1 MKKCTKC
8 EIEKNE
14 SDFYKSKTS
23 KDGLYSWCKGC
34 LKEYQKEY
42 KKTDKYKKQQ
52 EEYEKTNKRK
62 ENKIKYKKTDE
73 YREYIKKYQKTDK
86 FKEYLREWK
95 KKERD
100 INAKY
105 KLDDNMSGAI
115 WKALKGKKAGRKWE
129 ELVGYTVEDL
139 IKHLESKFES
149 WMNWNNYGIYEEGK
163 FKWHIDHIKPKSLFN
178 YSGPENEDFKE
189 CWALENLQPLEAM
202 ENMKKSNKFPY

>member
-1 MKKCTKC
+1 MKKCSKC
-8 EIEKNE
+8 KLEKDSLE
-14 SDFYKSKTS
+14 FSKNKKT
-23 KDGLYSWCKGC
+23 KDGLASWCKDCCRGYAKTDKY
-34 LKEYQKEY
+34 KEYQKEY
-42 KKTDKYKKQQ
+42 NK
-52 EEYEKTNKRK
+52 EYQK
-62 ENKIKYKKTDE
+62 E
-73 YREYIKKYQKTDK
+73 YQKTDK

-95 KKERD
+95 KKERG

-178 YSGPENEDFKE
+178 YNGPEDDEFKK
-189 CWALENLQPLEAM
+189 CWELENLQPLEAI
-202 ENMKKSNKFPY
+202 ENIKKRNNYNN

>member
-1 MKKCTKC
+1 MKKCSKC
-8 EIEKNE
+8 KLEKE
-14 SDFYKSKTS
+14 EGEFYKCKAN
-23 KDGLYSWCKGC
+23 KDGLASWCKNC
-34 LKEYQKEY
+34 YKEYQRTEKWKEY
-42 KKTDKYKKQQ
+42 IKKYQREYRKTEKYK
-52 EEYEKTNKRK
+52 EYR
-62 ENKIKYKKTDE
+62 KTDE
-73 YREYIKKYQKTDK
+73 YKEYIKKYQKTDK

-95 KKERD
+95 KKERC

-178 YSGPENEDFKE
+178 YNGPEDDEFKK
-189 CWALENLQPLEAM
+189 CWELENLQPLEAI
-202 ENMKKSNKFPY
+202 ENIKKCNNCNNK